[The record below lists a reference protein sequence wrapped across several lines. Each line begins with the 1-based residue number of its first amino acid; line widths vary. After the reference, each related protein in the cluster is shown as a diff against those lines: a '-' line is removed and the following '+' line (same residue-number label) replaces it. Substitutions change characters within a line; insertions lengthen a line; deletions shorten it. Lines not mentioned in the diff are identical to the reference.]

1 MPESGKEEKDGCNRH
16 AAGRETLPRQDQYK
30 QRTHAEKTA
39 SEEENFFC
47 LKRNRT
53 RCFAFCGFVSHI
65 LAGAYGNPADCGNK
79 HGSETHSPGTDDG
92 TFHRAVYTERI
103 WNRAEKQSDEFGK
116 RSRHVLNSGIT
127 FWVNGNEVGNYS
139 VNNSP
144 S

>member
-53 RCFAFCGFVSHI
+53 RCFAFCGCSAP
-65 LAGAYGNPADCGNK
+65 AGVGRIRRADG
-79 HGSETHSPGTDDG
+79 
-92 TFHRAVYTERI
+92 V
-103 WNRAEKQSDEFGK
+103 
-116 RSRHVLNSGIT
+116 
-127 FWVNGNEVGNYS
+127 
-139 VNNSP
+139 
-144 S
+144 